1 MKLAVIPARG
11 GSKRIPRKNI
21 KPFAGQPMIAYAIAA
36 ARDSGV
42 FDRIIVSTD
51 DAEIADVAR
60 QHGADVPFM
69 RGAELADDHA
79 GTVPVIADAIR
90 RCSGLG
96 WEAGLVCCIY
106 PGVPLLQPADLRDA
120 LALLDDSSAAYAFTV
135 SPFPSA
141 VQRALKRAPDGAMA
155 PFFPEHVRTRS
166 QDLAAGYYDAGQ
178 FYWGRR
184 AAWLSGQSPH
194 QDGRGLVIP
203 AWRAIDIDTPD
214 DWERAELA
222 FRAARELPAR

>member
-21 KPFAGQPMIAYAIAA
+21 KAFAGQPMIAYAIGA
-36 ARDSGV
+36 ARASGV

-51 DAEIADVAR
+51 DAEIAETAA
-60 QHGADVPFM
+60 QQGAEVPFM
-69 RGAELADDHA
+69 RAPELSDDHA

-90 RCSGLG
+90 RCGELG
-96 WEAGLVCCIY
+96 WNAELVCCIY
-106 PGVPLLQPADLRDA
+106 PGVPLLQPQDLRDA
-120 LALLDDSSAAYAFTV
+120 LALLDDPAAAYAFTV
-135 SPFPSA
+135 SPFPAA
-141 VQRALKRAPDGAMA
+141 VQRALKRGPGGAMA
-155 PFFPEHVRTRS
+155 PFFPQHVQTRS
-166 QDLAAGYYDAGQ
+166 QDLETGYYDAGQ
-178 FYWGRR
+178 FYWGRS

-203 AWRAIDIDTPD
+203 AWRAIDIDTPE

-222 FRAARELPAR
+222 FRAARELR

>member
-1 MKLAVIPARG
+1 MRLAVIPARG

-36 ARDSGV
+36 ARDSGT

-60 QHGADVPFM
+60 QHGAEVPFL
-69 RGAELADDHA
+69 RAAALADDHA
-79 GTVPVIADAIR
+79 GTVPVIADAIG
-90 RCSGLG
+90 RCDALG
-96 WEAGLVCCIY
+96 WHAELVCCIY
-106 PGVPLLQPADLRDA
+106 PGVPLLQPDDLRAA
-120 LALLDDSSAAYAFTV
+120 LALLDDSTAAYAFTV
-135 SPFPSA
+135 SPFPAA
-141 VQRALKRAPDGAMA
+141 VQRALKRSADGAMA

-166 QDLAAGYYDAGQ
+166 QDLEAGYYDAGQ

-214 DWERAELA
+214 DWQRAELA
-222 FRAARELPAR
+222 FRAARALPAR